1 MKFKISP
8 YVIVLVLFLVVYSF
22 WISSTFDKIQLSYDE
37 SRHAAGGMIWH
48 DYIKTIIFDNYV
60 PFDEFVNKYQQMGY
74 NAGWFVNIDPPVD
87 GLIRVPFYLIFGPT
101 FFAIRFMAL
110 VCSIISAI
118 LVYII
123 ALRITKK
130 EIVAL
135 SSAIILLMSTLFYM
149 YSAIQALAPIP
160 IAMMILFWYYF
171 TFVHESKKNYKIKF
185 FKDVYVSFNWNI
197 IIGGLFLTLATLIQY
212 AAAIFIDLFFV
223 IYFIYLILGNYFE
236 KRKEKD
242 YRLNWK
248 IFNESGALQVVF
260 IAFLQNLVF
269 LIISWKWL
277 KYNLFDNHFLE
288 RIITTSSQ
296 EIRDCTHD
304 LNYLSLK
311 YPWMGRGTSFSNFT
325 YMIHGYLQRTLF
337 FTLFFFYVIYLLI
350 KGKIE
355 DKETRKHIVIISLFF
370 LAIYL
375 YFSLK
380 MSNHQI
386 RYIVHAFPLVIIVSA
401 YGLYYIINLKFKKHQ
416 KLIYFL
422 VILTFVVSLFLVD
435 TWMYNKTYQESGEK
449 NDQLLDY
456 LKSKQDFKILLHVPG
471 TGSSETPTPTKSW
484 YYNPDYVMFTF
495 MRAKEGYNPFV
506 FRQQGHLFE
515 YRRDSLEAV
524 DYNAKNLVE
533 QLKGV
538 KNIPIYVVLYRYH
551 ESEFYNRWGHNFLE
565 NGFSVQN
572 LTYWTVYYK
581 E

>member
-370 LAIYL
+370 LAI
-375 YFSLK
+375 
-380 MSNHQI
+380 
-386 RYIVHAFPLVIIVSA
+386 
-401 YGLYYIINLKFKKHQ
+401 
-416 KLIYFL
+416 
-422 VILTFVVSLFLVD
+422 
-435 TWMYNKTYQESGEK
+435 
-449 NDQLLDY
+449 
-456 LKSKQDFKILLHVPG
+456 
-471 TGSSETPTPTKSW
+471 
-484 YYNPDYVMFTF
+484 
-495 MRAKEGYNPFV
+495 
-506 FRQQGHLFE
+506 
-515 YRRDSLEAV
+515 
-524 DYNAKNLVE
+524 
-533 QLKGV
+533 
-538 KNIPIYVVLYRYH
+538 
-551 ESEFYNRWGHNFLE
+551 
-565 NGFSVQN
+565 
-572 LTYWTVYYK
+572 
-581 E
+581 